1 MLIAANRKDDF
12 MKGLLLTLVIALL
25 SIPAFAESGCTRQD
39 ISLGQYKI
47 RAEYGWFIIVG
58 DLTNNCSEPTGVELR
73 VTLYGADNAVL
84 DTNNF
89 WPASMSN
96 IPPKSRYPVKTMLT
110 YQDGIKRFDVRVES
124 VRRW

>member
-1 MLIAANRKDDF
+1 MIPTNRKDDV
-12 MKGLLLTLVIALL
+12 MKALLLTLVIALP
-25 SIPAFAESGCTRQD
+25 SIPAFAESACTPQD
-39 ISLGQYKI
+39 ITLGQYRI

-58 DLTNNCSEPTGVELR
+58 DLTNNCVEATGVELT

-89 WPASMSN
+89 WPASTSN

-110 YQDGIKRFDVRVES
+110 YQHGVKRFDVRVQS
-124 VRRW
+124 VKRW